1 LQFAGGF
8 AKVRAMS
15 PLALVFYEKL
25 LPGSQIM
32 NRLQDLGWRVQT
44 VAEAG
49 VLTEQAARETPM
61 VVLVDLLDQR
71 SDVCAAITRLKK
83 NPGTEHVPVIAFG
96 ESEPAQQAAR
106 LAGATLVVNE
116 AAILS
121 HLPQLL
127 DQALT
132 QF

>member
-1 LQFAGGF
+1 MQFAGGF

-15 PLALVFYEKL
+15 PLALVLYEKL

-71 SDVCAAITRLKK
+71 GDVCAAITRLKK

-96 ESEPAQQAAR
+96 ESESAQQAAR

-116 AAILS
+116 TAILS

-127 DQALT
+127 DQALA

>member
-1 LQFAGGF
+1 
-8 AKVRAMS
+8 MS
-15 PLALVFYEKL
+15 PLALVLYEKL
-25 LPGSQIM
+25 LPGSQVM

-44 VAEAG
+44 VAEPG
-49 VLTEQAARETPM
+49 VLAEQAAREMPM
-61 VVLVDLLDQR
+61 IVVVDLLDQR
-71 SDVCAAITRLKK
+71 SDVCAALTRLRK
-83 NPGTEHVPVIAFG
+83 NSGTGHIPVIAFG
-96 ESEPAQQAAR
+96 EGEPAQQAAR

>member
-1 LQFAGGF
+1 
-8 AKVRAMS
+8 MS
-15 PLALVFYEKL
+15 PLALVLYEKL

-71 SDVCAAITRLKK
+71 GDVCAAITRLKK

-96 ESEPAQQAAR
+96 ESESAQQAAR

-116 AAILS
+116 TAILS

-127 DQALT
+127 DQALA